1 MGIIDTLSVGFDR
14 VTKRLWLI
22 LIPVAVDIGIWIG
35 PKLSV
40 SKLSRQALAV
50 LPNGSELGA
59 QYQESLELLREW
71 LTGVGAGVNLLSLL
85 SMRML
90 GLSSLTASF
99 APQARLLATERRVI
113 EVQSWA
119 ALLGL
124 IFILVA
130 LSLLAGCLCFSWL
143 AQDAR
148 EEEMD
153 VAYVLQVTAR
163 SWMRLVALVVLGSI
177 AAAALLIG
185 TSFGYGLLTV
195 ISPQLGALLFGAM
208 AIGFMWVSVY
218 AGMVFFF
225 TPRAMILDNMG
236 ILRSLWNSVNV
247 IHRNFLSTVIF
258 VVLVNVLQTGLM
270 YIWRLLATSAVGT
283 LAGILGNAYVS
294 TGLAMASFVFYLDR
308 FVAWQDARP

>member
-50 LPNGSELGA
+50 LPNSSELGA

-119 ALLGL
+119 ALLGS